1 MLNWNGKKLKR
12 NEMDSKKK
20 MQKINKKSTKLKT
33 SLIVEAIYTKENT
46 HTQYYKNSANTWT
59 KKIQKNET
67 QQQN

>member
-1 MLNWNGKKLKR
+1 
-12 NEMDSKKK
+12 MDSKKK

-33 SLIVEAIYTKENT
+33 SIVEAIYTKENT
-46 HTQYYKNSANTWT
+46 HTIRTLQTLEQ